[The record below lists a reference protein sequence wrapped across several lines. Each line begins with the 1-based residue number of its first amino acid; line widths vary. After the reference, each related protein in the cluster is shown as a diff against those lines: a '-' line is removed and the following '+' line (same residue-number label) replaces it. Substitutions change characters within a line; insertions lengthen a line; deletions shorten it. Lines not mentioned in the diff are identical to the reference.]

1 MPSRFELSA
10 KSGARLG
17 QSLDI
22 HNVGLTPTEVSVRT
36 LDWGYS
42 PEGEISY
49 LDALQP
55 GSCRPWVLLERKTV
69 KVPARGKTAF
79 RFQIEPPA
87 DAPRGECRF
96 MLAIEG
102 VEPAYRAAIGQGGAS
117 LSLPVTGRIAVAVYV
132 LLNGAEPRL
141 ALSQV
146 GTREVRGQRT
156 PYVTVSNTGDAH
168 GRLDGSLDATDA
180 AGARFEMV
188 PEGTPVLPGQTR
200 LIPLSPKAT
209 RTARRRQGARAGV
222 PAEGRRHARLGERRL
237 QGERGVPLMR
247 HARLVRVLALCA
259 AATGAGGAADVARAE
274 QSTTTGL
281 GVPATARLKFTVNID
296 KFVFFRLGT
305 GAWPTP
311 SGTVNG
317 AAFTLVPTIPGGPTT
332 PGGRPT
338 TRRPTGTA
346 ARPPS
351 RCRPRA
357 ACRLRW
363 RCAATAA
370 R

>member
-1 MPSRFELSA
+1 MTRLLSRTRLLFAPAAGAPAPSFDTPGLMGAPIAALIAALVAGLFASSVAQAAPFEIAIMPSRFELSA

-22 HNVGLTPTEVSVRT
+22 HNVGLAPTEVSVRT

-69 KVPARGKTAF
+69 KVPARGKTSF

-132 LLNGAEPRL
+132 LLNGAEPKL
-141 ALSQV
+141 TLSQV
-146 GTREVRGQRT
+146 GTRDVRGQRT

-200 LIPLSPKAT
+200 LIPLSPKA
-209 RTARRRQGARAGV
+209 ASDGKAPAPVYPLKAAGTLDWEKGGFKV
-222 PAEGRRHARLGERRL
+222 NAE
-237 QGERGVPLMR
+237 
-247 HARLVRVLALCA
+247 
-259 AATGAGGAADVARAE
+259 
-274 QSTTTGL
+274 
-281 GVPATARLKFTVNID
+281 
-296 KFVFFRLGT
+296 FR
-305 GAWPTP
+305 
-311 SGTVNG
+311 
-317 AAFTLVPTIPGGPTT
+317 
-332 PGGRPT
+332 
-338 TRRPTGTA
+338 
-346 ARPPS
+346 
-351 RCRPRA
+351 
-357 ACRLRW
+357 
-363 RCAATAA
+363 
-370 R
+370 